1 MSKRLSRRLSVA
13 FLLLFV
19 AVTLS
24 IDFFHTEGKNRGAN
38 RDNCPACR
46 FLNSALSISPDI
58 PFVLIVLVCQG
69 TLAPADHRRLAE
81 VTGLSVSSR
90 SPPQA

>member
-1 MSKRLSRRLSVA
+1 MSKERSRSLLVA

-19 AVTLS
+19 AVTLN
-24 IDFFHTEGKNRGAN
+24 IDFFHTEAKNRGAN
-38 RDNCPACR
+38 RDNCPACH

-58 PFVLIVLVCQG
+58 SFTLIVLVCQG
-69 TLAPADHRRLAE
+69 MLAPADHRRLAE
-81 VTGLSVSSR
+81 VSVLSVPSR